1 MEKKVKTI
9 EDVFLD
15 KLISVVDENIEKT
28 EDYKNGFLKH
38 IILWSFRESKGKKN
52 PGKSRNIRKTRNF
65 SGFSVLTLALMV
77 IERSFSI
84 REEC

>member
-1 MEKKVKTI
+1 MV
-9 EDVFLD
+9 
-15 KLISVVDENIEKT
+15 S
-28 EDYKNGFLKH
+28 GFLKH
-38 IILWSFRESKGKKN
+38 IILWSFRESKGK
-52 PGKSRNIRKTRNF
+52 RILRKVGISEKPNF

>member
-1 MEKKVKTI
+1 MRILKKRKTI
-9 EDVFLD
+9 
-15 KLISVVDENIEKT
+15 
-28 EDYKNGFLKH
+28 KNGFLKH
-38 IILWSFRESKGKKN
+38 IILWSFRESKGKRIL
-52 PGKSRNIRKTRNF
+52 GKVGISEKPKF